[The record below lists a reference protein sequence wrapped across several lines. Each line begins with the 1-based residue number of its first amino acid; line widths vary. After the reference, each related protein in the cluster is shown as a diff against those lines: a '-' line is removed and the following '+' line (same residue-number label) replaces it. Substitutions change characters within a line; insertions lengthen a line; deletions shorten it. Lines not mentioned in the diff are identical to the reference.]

1 MFAVTDG
8 STSRPTRIAPSAW
21 ALALQSLRRP
31 YPLSPGTAIP
41 IVSLMLL
48 VPLYI
53 VIAELMPGR
62 ALHVPA
68 IPLDRAL
75 PLQPAWALVYGA
87 LYLFLILLPIFVVR
101 QEEWIRRTALAY
113 LAVWLTAYACF
124 LLYPTA
130 APRPASVAGSGF
142 AVWGLRFL
150 YGADP
155 PYNCF
160 PSLHVAHSFVSAF
173 ASARVNRGLGVVAA
187 VCASLVGVST
197 LFTKQHY
204 ALDVVAGLLLAGAA
218 WFVFLRPRSAE
229 PVPEADRRA
238 APALAAGIL
247 GILLLVAACFWAAYE
262 VSGHA

>member
-1 MFAVTDG
+1 MAAVTDG
-8 STSRPTRIAPSAW
+8 PASPPARPATSAW
-21 ALALQSLRRP
+21 ALAVESLRRP
-31 YPLSPGTAIP
+31 YPLSAGTAIP

-53 VIAELMPGR
+53 VIAERMPGR
-62 ALHVPA
+62 ALHAPEIA
-68 IPLDRAL
+68 LDRAL
-75 PLQPAWALVYGA
+75 PLEPAWALVYGA

-101 QEEWIRRTALAY
+101 QEAWIRRTALAY
-113 LAVWLTAYACF
+113 LAVWLIAYACF

-173 ASARVNRGLGVVAA
+173 ASARVNRGLGVVATI
-187 VCASLVGVST
+187 CASLVGVST

-204 ALDVVAGLLLAGAA
+204 ALDVAAGLLLAGAA
-218 WFVFLRPRSAE
+218 GLVFLRPGAGE
-229 PVPEADRRA
+229 TPPEADRRA

-247 GILLLVAACFWAAYE
+247 GILLLVGACFWAAYE